1 MSFLSEGTADIFSRF
16 FSIVS
21 LCSWMCAQLPQIFL
35 NYRYK
40 STEGISPGFLALWA
54 LGDILSLSSC
64 FMNDKVLYF
73 QVYLSLFFV
82 SNDAVLCYQYYRYK
96 VKLEFQSLLVTN
108 DSVQTLDGSNRI
120 ISDATRY
127 GCDTEVIHGVDAT
140 DYVKKSL
147 LGKGKE
153 MPGVSNTLSFNIEN
167 SDHSGDGYQKVD
179 SFKPLHTILIMAS
192 SLASADALPANIAAR
207 STHYNSQDKL
217 ALFLAWS
224 CTCVYISS
232 RIPQLYKNY
241 RRKSVQGISPLLFG
255 AAVLGNLTYT
265 ASILLSPLFVR
276 PDDRMEFFVKQI
288 PYIAGSSGTV
298 LFDYLYFYQRYL
310 YHERR
315 TADFSMNNWHDE
327 LSS

>member
-1 MSFLSEGTADIFSRF
+1 MPFLSEGSASIFSHL
-16 FSIVS
+16 FSTIS

-54 LGDILSLSSC
+54 LGDLLSLSSC
-64 FMNDKVLYF
+64 FINDKVMYF

-82 SNDAVLCYQYYRYK
+82 SNDLVLCYQYYHYN
-96 VKLEFQSLLVTN
+96 VKPEHQRSLVT
-108 DSVQTLDGSNRI
+108 DHSEHTFDGFNRI
-120 ISDATRY
+120 ISGVTRY
-127 GCDTEVIHGVDAT
+127 GCDAEIIHGVAAT
-140 DYVKKSL
+140 DNTRSSL
-147 LGKGKE
+147 PVKGKE
-153 MPGVSNTLSFNIEN
+153 VSGVSKTSS
-167 SDHSGDGYQKVD
+167 SDIHSPDNGSDGYRELD
-179 SFKPLHTILIMAS
+179 PFKPLHTISIVAS
-192 SLASADALPANIAAR
+192 SLSSADALSVNLAVR
-207 STHYNSQDKL
+207 STRYSSQDKL

-265 ASILLSPLFVR
+265 ASILLSPQFVR
-276 PDDRMEFFVKQI
+276 PDDRMEFLVKQI
-288 PYIAGSSGTV
+288 PYIVGSSGTV
-298 LFDYLYFYQRYL
+298 FFDYLYFYQRYL

-315 TADFSMNNWHDE
+315 TENFSMNNWHGQVE
-327 LSS
+327 